1 MSVIASFV
9 LIFLYFPLFVVV
21 LYSFNK
27 NKVNSFPIQG
37 FSFKWYQTMI
47 QDQTLM
53 QALGH
58 SILIAVISTMI
69 AVILSLL
76 ASLVLSKYN
85 FPGKKLFTRGILLPL
100 MLPGIL
106 TGVALLSFFQEIGIQ
121 QSMLAVILGHTTFLI
136 AIILPQL
143 LARLTTMNQS
153 IKEASSDLGASGLQT
168 FLYIILPSI
177 KTALIG
183 SAMLS
188 FTLSFDEI
196 PVTFFL
202 NGIFSTLPLQI
213 WGMTR
218 NGITPEINA
227 ISTVIFIVSLFL
239 IVFSTKLTQDEKN
252 NGE

>member
-1 MSVIASFV
+1 MASIV
-9 LIFLYFPLFVVV
+9 LIFLYFPLFVVI
-21 LYSFNK
+21 LYSFNT

-37 FSFKWYQTMI
+37 LSLKWYQSMI

-58 SILIAVISTMI
+58 SVLVAIISTMI
-69 AVILSLL
+69 AMALSLMGSLILSR
-76 ASLVLSKYN
+76 YN
-85 FPGKKLFTRGILLPL
+85 FPGKKMFTRGILLPL

-121 QSMLAVILGHTTFLI
+121 QSMMAVVLGHSTFLI

-143 LARLTTMNQS
+143 LARLATMNQS
-153 IKEASSDLGASGLQT
+153 IEEASSDLGASKWQT

-227 ISTVIFIVSLFL
+227 ISTVIFIASLFL
-239 IVFSTKLTQDEKN
+239 IVFSTKLTQGEKSN
-252 NGE
+252 EG